1 MEHSLE
7 YFQKT
12 KNKIA
17 KFEQITNS
25 HTRVW
30 SLFLKRRNLCWKKPR
45 HHNIILI
52 LKGNERK
59 APLPIEITQ
68 NINHIFS
75 TEDSRNL
82 KSVFHC
88 SDSFEKNQ
96 TPNNSSIVVLGFL
109 WKQNGEETKKR
120 VENAS
125 PLFSTARK
133 THHIC
138 FFSSWSFPLRHC
150 SYRLSYK
157 CKKKN
162 EIWRFQIVLTWD
174 GEKNIQRWE
183 IFFEIET

>member
-68 NINHIFS
+68 NIKVLQKKKTQNINHIFS

-96 TPNNSSIVVLGFL
+96 TPITQVLLSSGFSGNRTEKKQKKE
-109 WKQNGEETKKR
+109 WKTLHLYFQLLERRITS
-120 VENAS
+120 V
-125 PLFSTARK
+125 
-133 THHIC
+133 
-138 FFSSWSFPLRHC
+138 FFHREVFP
-150 SYRLSYK
+150 
-157 CKKKN
+157 
-162 EIWRFQIVLTWD
+162 
-174 GEKNIQRWE
+174 
-183 IFFEIET
+183 